1 MRNFYVAMA
10 AALMA
15 SAVAS
20 AQPAYKGLRFT
31 PTKKNV
37 VEAKKSGYAAV
48 LPFGQ
53 QASTG
58 QTQIACETCRKHHC
72 TAHKR
77 AA

>member
-37 VEAKKSGYAAV
+37 VPVGGINLS
-48 LPFGQ
+48 
-53 QASTG
+53 
-58 QTQIACETCRKHHC
+58 
-72 TAHKR
+72 
-77 AA
+77 